1 MSQSLLS
8 QLWKQLQPSRHN
20 KRHSTQTTQS
30 TIILLQNGLVLQHD
44 EHDSIQV
51 VENTDILI
59 VDGVIKKIGTSVNP
73 PPHAEVVDCT
83 NKIISPGF
91 INTHHH
97 LWQTQ
102 LKGYGTDNCWL
113 DYFSDAESAI
123 SAFSDSG
130 IRGVFAYGE
139 TFLNLQ
145 KWDSES
151 CVPNAMSISEP
162 FIKHVEN
169 LAQRGPFGNGCVY
182 VGVSFDGYHMPQQ
195 EVEKLFRRALKAGRD
210 PDKVG
215 PSVPKALEKFSLF
228 PGPED
233 DYTIVISHG
242 NYMDDE
248 DFNILKKHRVPLACT
263 PATEAQGSMGWHL
276 LFEPGLITA
285 LGADC
290 HCLTSSSL
298 MQAARTALLFS
309 RLQKTLEYKEK
320 GEKIDKFDQTSHDV
334 FNKATIEAARAVG
347 MENEIGSIAV
357 GKRADILIFS
367 KDQSLAFGASARE
380 EPVSAI
386 VTYSEARDIE
396 AVLVNGRFKK
406 WDGKMLLVAKDG
418 KDIGLGQVLK
428 ELDQSQRDI
437 RQKRES
443 CNTSIPKGHFRMLT
457 SDPLEEGDYNSNVRT
472 KAQCGEIWDN
482 SFNKANVML
491 ASLLLS
497 ICHVK
502 GVLILSYLHHS
513 GICANERQDQV
524 VWNDLKTPLLTSL
537 PITNTSRLA
546 VIATP
551 TAASMLRS
559 IATSIA
565 NGATATKMNTLSAPD
580 ASLGTGLSI

>member
-1 MSQSLLS
+1 MSQSL
-8 QLWKQLQPSRHN
+8 
-20 KRHSTQTTQS
+20 
-30 TIILLQNGLVLQHD
+30 LLQNGLVIKHD
-44 EHDSIQV
+44 EHDDIQV

-59 VDGVIKKIGTSVNP
+59 VDGIIKEIGKSINP
-73 PPHAEVVDCT
+73 PPHAKVVDCS

-113 DYFSDAESAI
+113 DYFSDDLLQSFNYTPQGIYWGQLAGCLEAIDAGTTFVLDHCHGCKSPEHVAESAI

-162 FIKHVEN
+162 FIKHVED
-169 LAQRGPFGNGCVY
+169 LAQRGPFGNGCVN

-195 EVEKLFRRALKAGRD
+195 EVEKLFRRALKAGV
-210 PDKVG
+210 KLITSHSGNFG
-215 PSVPKALEKFSLF
+215 PSVPKALEKYSLF

-263 PATEAQGSMGWHL
+263 PATEAQGSMGWPL

-309 RLQKTLEYKEK
+309 RLQKTLAYKEK

-347 MENEIGSIAV
+347 MENDIGSIAV

-367 KDQSLAFGASARE
+367 RDQSLAFGASARE
-380 EPVSAI
+380 EPIAAI

-396 AVLVNGRFKK
+396 AVLVNGCFRK
-406 WDGKMLLVAKDG
+406 WDGKMVHVVKNG
-418 KDIGLGQVLK
+418 KEIGLDQVLK
-428 ELDQSQRDI
+428 ELDQSQKDI
-437 RQKRES
+437 RRKREA
-443 CNTSIPKGHFRMLT
+443 CNTSISKGL
-457 SDPLEEGDYNSNVRT
+457 V
-472 KAQCGEIWDN
+472 C
-482 SFNKANVML
+482 
-491 ASLLLS
+491 S
-497 ICHVK
+497 IIHP
-502 GVLILSYLHHS
+502 G
-513 GICANERQDQV
+513 Q
-524 VWNDLKTPLLTSL
+524 T
-537 PITNTSRLA
+537 
-546 VIATP
+546 
-551 TAASMLRS
+551 
-559 IATSIA
+559 
-565 NGATATKMNTLSAPD
+565 
-580 ASLGTGLSI
+580 

>member
-1 MSQSLLS
+1 MSQSLSFAEWLDG
-8 QLWKQLQPSRHN
+8 
-20 KRHSTQTTQS
+20 
-30 TIILLQNGLVLQHD
+30 IIKEIGK
-44 EHDSIQV
+44 SI
-51 VENTDILI
+51 
-59 VDGVIKKIGTSVNP
+59 NP
-73 PPHAEVVDCT
+73 PPHAEVVDCS

-113 DYFSDAESAI
+113 DYFSDGCIEAIDAGTTFVLDHCHGCKSSEHAEAAI

-145 KWDSES
+145 KWDTES

-162 FIKHVEN
+162 FIKHVED
-169 LAQRGPFGNGCVY
+169 LAQRAPFGNGCVN

-195 EVEKLFRRALKAGRD
+195 EVEKLFRRALKAG
-210 PDKVG
+210 VELITSHSGNFG
-215 PSVPKALEKFSLF
+215 PSVPKALEKYSLF

-248 DFNILKKHRVPLACT
+248 DFNIIKKHRVPLACT
-263 PATEAQGSMGWHL
+263 PATEAQGSMGWPL

-309 RLQKTLEYKEK
+309 RLQKTLEYKDR
-320 GEKIDKFDQTSHDV
+320 GEKIDKFNQTSHDV

-357 GKRADILIFS
+357 GKSADILIFS
-367 KDQSLAFGASARE
+367 RDQSLAFGASARE
-380 EPVSAI
+380 EPVAAI
-386 VTYSEARDIE
+386 VTYSESCDIE
-396 AVLVNGRFKK
+396 AVLVNGCFRKRY
-406 WDGKMLLVAKDG
+406 GKMVPVVKDG
-418 KDIGLGQVLK
+418 KEIGLDQVLE

-437 RQKRES
+437 RRKRES
-443 CNTSIPKGHFRMLT
+443 CNTSISKGL
-457 SDPLEEGDYNSNVRT
+457 V
-472 KAQCGEIWDN
+472 C
-482 SFNKANVML
+482 
-491 ASLLLS
+491 S
-497 ICHVK
+497 IVQP
-502 GVLILSYLHHS
+502 G
-513 GICANERQDQV
+513 QV
-524 VWNDLKTPLLTSL
+524 
-537 PITNTSRLA
+537 
-546 VIATP
+546 
-551 TAASMLRS
+551 
-559 IATSIA
+559 
-565 NGATATKMNTLSAPD
+565 
-580 ASLGTGLSI
+580 

>member
-1 MSQSLLS
+1 MSQSLL
-8 QLWKQLQPSRHN
+8 
-20 KRHSTQTTQS
+20 
-30 TIILLQNGLVLQHD
+30 LQNVLVIQHD
-44 EHDSIQV
+44 EHDDIQV

-59 VDGVIKKIGTSVNP
+59 VDGIIKEIGTYIKP
-73 PPHAEVVDCT
+73 PPHAEVVDCS

-102 LKGYGTDNCWL
+102 LKDYGTDNCWL
-113 DYFSDAESAI
+113 DYFSDGQYMSNCQRVAESAI

-169 LAQRGPFGNGCVY
+169 LAQRGPFGNGCVNI
-182 VGVSFDGYHMPQQ
+182 GVSFDGYHMPQQ

-215 PSVPKALEKFSLF
+215 PSVLKALEKYSLF
-228 PGPED
+228 PGPKD

-248 DFNILKKHRVPLACT
+248 DFNIIKKHRVPLACT

-276 LFEPGLITA
+276 LFEPGLITV

-309 RLQKTLEYKEK
+309 RLQKTIEYKEK

-334 FNKATIEAARAVG
+334 FNKATIEAARTVG

-357 GKRADILIFS
+357 GKGADILIFS
-367 KDQSLAFGASARE
+367 RDQSLAFGASARE
-380 EPVSAI
+380 EPVAAI

-396 AVLVNGRFKK
+396 AVLVNGCFRKR
-406 WDGKMLLVAKDG
+406 DGKMVPVVKDE
-418 KDIGLGQVLK
+418 KDIGLYQVLR
-428 ELDQSQRDI
+428 ELDQSQKDI
-437 RQKRES
+437 RLKRES
-443 CNTSIPKGHFRMLT
+443 CNTSISKGL
-457 SDPLEEGDYNSNVRT
+457 V
-472 KAQCGEIWDN
+472 C
-482 SFNKANVML
+482 
-491 ASLLLS
+491 S
-497 ICHVK
+497 IIHP
-502 GVLILSYLHHS
+502 GQ
-513 GICANERQDQV
+513 A
-524 VWNDLKTPLLTSL
+524 
-537 PITNTSRLA
+537 
-546 VIATP
+546 
-551 TAASMLRS
+551 
-559 IATSIA
+559 
-565 NGATATKMNTLSAPD
+565 
-580 ASLGTGLSI
+580 

>member
-8 QLWKQLQPSRHN
+8 QLWKQLMPLRHN
-20 KRHSTQTTQS
+20 KRQSTQTAPS
-30 TIILLQNGLVLQHD
+30 TTILLQNGLVIQHD

-59 VDGVIKKIGTSVNP
+59 VDGIIKEIGKSIKP
-73 PPHAEVVDCT
+73 PTHTEVVDCS

-113 DYFSDAESAI
+113 DYFSDDLLQSFNYTPQDVYWGQLAGCLEAI
-123 SAFSDSG
+123 DAGTTYVLDHCHGCKSPEHDSG

-145 KWDSES
+145 KWDDKS
-151 CVPNAMSISEP
+151 CVPNPMSISEP
-162 FIKHVEN
+162 FIKHVGD
-169 LAQRGPFGNGCVY
+169 LAQRGPFGNGRVN
-182 VGVSFDGYHMPQQ
+182 VGVSFDGYHVPHQ
-195 EVEKLFRRALKAGRD
+195 EVERLFRRALKAGV
-210 PDKVG
+210 KLITSHSGNFG
-215 PSVPKALEKFSLF
+215 PSVPKALEKYSLF

-233 DYTIVISHG
+233 GYTIVISHG

-248 DFNILKKHRVPLACT
+248 DFNILKVHRVPLACT

-309 RLQKTLEYKEK
+309 RLQKTLEYKAK
-320 GEKIDKFDQTSHDV
+320 DQKVDKFDQSSHDV

-347 MENEIGSIAV
+347 MGSEIGSIAV
-357 GKRADILIFS
+357 GKRADIVIFS
-367 KDQSLAFGASARE
+367 RDQSLAFGASARE
-380 EPVSAI
+380 EPIAAI

-396 AVLVNGRFKK
+396 AVLVNGCFRKR
-406 WDGKMLLVAKDG
+406 DGKMVPVVKDR
-418 KDIGLGQVLK
+418 KDVGLDQILK

-437 RQKRES
+437 RLRRES
-443 CNTSIPKGHFRMLT
+443 CNTAISKGLVCSIVQP
-457 SDPLEEGDYNSNVRT
+457 
-472 KAQCGEIWDN
+472 
-482 SFNKANVML
+482 
-491 ASLLLS
+491 
-497 ICHVK
+497 
-502 GVLILSYLHHS
+502 
-513 GICANERQDQV
+513 DQ
-524 VWNDLKTPLLTSL
+524 T
-537 PITNTSRLA
+537 
-546 VIATP
+546 
-551 TAASMLRS
+551 
-559 IATSIA
+559 
-565 NGATATKMNTLSAPD
+565 
-580 ASLGTGLSI
+580 

>member
-8 QLWKQLQPSRHN
+8 QVWKQLQPSRHN
-20 KRHSTQTTQS
+20 KRQSTQTGQGT
-30 TIILLQNGLVLQHD
+30 TILLQNGFVIQHD

-51 VENTDILI
+51 ENTDILI
-59 VDGVIKKIGTSVNP
+59 ADGIIKEIGRSIKP
-73 PPHAEVVDCT
+73 PPHTEVVDCS

-113 DYFSDAESAI
+113 DYFSDDLLQSFNYTPQDIYWGQLAGCLEAIDAGTTYVLDHCHGCKSPEHAESAI

-145 KWDSES
+145 KWDDKS
-151 CVPNAMSISEP
+151 CVPNPMSISEP
-162 FIKHVEN
+162 FIKHVED
-169 LAQRGPFGNGCVY
+169 LAQRGPFGNGCVN

-195 EVEKLFRRALKAGRD
+195 EVEKLIHRAVKAGV
-210 PDKVG
+210 KLITSHSGNFG
-215 PSVPKALEKFSLF
+215 PSVPKALKKYSLF

-248 DFNILKKHRVPLACT
+248 DFDILKRHRVPLACT

-320 GEKIDKFDQTSHDV
+320 GQKVDNFDQTSHDV

-347 MENEIGSIAV
+347 MESEIGSIAV
-357 GKRADILIFS
+357 GKRADIVIFS
-367 KDQSLAFGASARE
+367 RDQSLAFGASARE
-380 EPVSAI
+380 EPVAAI

-396 AVLVNGRFKK
+396 AVLVNGCFRKR
-406 WDGKMLLVAKDG
+406 DGKMVLVVKDG
-418 KDIGLGQVLK
+418 NYIGIDQVLK
-428 ELDQSQRDI
+428 ALDQSQRDI
-437 RQKRES
+437 RKRRES
-443 CNTSIPKGHFRMLT
+443 CNTAISKGLVCSIVQPGQ
-457 SDPLEEGDYNSNVRT
+457 
-472 KAQCGEIWDN
+472 A
-482 SFNKANVML
+482 
-491 ASLLLS
+491 
-497 ICHVK
+497 
-502 GVLILSYLHHS
+502 
-513 GICANERQDQV
+513 
-524 VWNDLKTPLLTSL
+524 
-537 PITNTSRLA
+537 
-546 VIATP
+546 
-551 TAASMLRS
+551 
-559 IATSIA
+559 
-565 NGATATKMNTLSAPD
+565 
-580 ASLGTGLSI
+580 